1 MDKQMIEEMV
11 EAMGNWALRN
21 NMCWNEGHAKSLAEA
36 LYNAGYRKI
45 PEGAVVLTREEYE
58 CLVKTAQDKI
68 GNMKLNDF
76 LKACIS
82 SGVMVEAVSTEEQ
95 VKQAY
100 EKGSKETAEKFA
112 VFRKY
117 ITEQFHHYHEIRDK
131 MESDYKKEKE
141 EVGKSVLNN
150 DWHRADAIMFILEKV
165 GIEFDEIAKELIG
178 EK

>member
-1 MDKQMIEEMV
+1 MIEEMAQCKNAFGFICNDCKFINAC
-11 EAMGNWALRN
+11 ERY
-21 NMCWNEGHAKSLAEA
+21 SLAEE

-45 PEGAVVLTREEYE
+45 DENAVVLTKDEIIDIEY
-58 CLVKTAQDKI
+58 
-68 GNMKLNDF
+68 
-76 LKACIS
+76 
-82 SGVMVEAVSTEEQ
+82 
-95 VKQAY
+95 KQYRLGFEYAR
-100 EKGSKETAEKFA
+100 KKTAEKFA

-165 GIEFDEIAKELIG
+165 GIEFDEIAKEITEG
-178 EK
+178 NYGQ